1 MKTQKMTI
9 GRLALLLVLLMTQA
23 VTAGAV
29 NQEVWQKLKNLPGIT
44 DVDTL
49 ASTQYADKF
58 VMYIDQLLDPEHP
71 EAGSFKQRV
80 IVAHAGYDRPTVLV
94 TEGYDAN
101 YAVNPKYKEELSKLL
116 NANLIFVEYRY
127 FGKSMPQPCNW
138 DYLTVKNSLADLHHV
153 NTTFKRLYG
162 GKWIATGISK
172 GGQTTMFYRSYYPDD
187 VDVSV
192 PYVAPLNKSLEDG
205 RHEVFLRDKV
215 GNAASRNTVKNTQ
228 LSLLKR
234 KQALLPMLDS
244 YCKEKGYTFRIPI
257 ADVFDYCVLEYSFA
271 LWQWGTPL
279 TAIPAED
286 APDQAWFHH
295 LITISEPGYFSLQ
308 TPYPSFNVQAAKELG
323 YYGYDIE
330 PFKPYL
336 SIKSAKD
343 YLRRVMLP
351 EDLSGLT
358 FDDTLYKHTVKFL
371 QENDPDMIYIY
382 GGDDPWTASGVTW
395 LKGKKN
401 IHVFVLPGGSHS
413 TRIASFDEKTQQ
425 EIKALLSQWL
435 GM

>member
-1 MKTQKMTI
+1 MKTQKTSI
-9 GRLALLLVLLMTQA
+9 FRLALLFVLCVTQA
-23 VTAGAV
+23 VSAGAV
-29 NQEVWQKLKNLPGIT
+29 NQEVWEKLKSLPGIS

-49 ASTQYADKF
+49 TSTQYADKF

-101 YAVNPKYKEELSKLL
+101 YAVKPDYKEELSKLL

-127 FGKSMPQPCNW
+127 FGKSMPQPCNY
-138 DYLTVKNSLADLHHV
+138 DYLTVKNSLDDLHHV
-153 NTTFKRLYG
+153 NTTFKRMYG

-215 GNAASRNTVKNTQ
+215 GNAAARNTIKNAQ
-228 LSLLKR
+228 LSFLKR
-234 KQALLPMLDS
+234 KQALVPMLDN

-271 LWQWGTPL
+271 MWQWGTPL
-279 TAIPAED
+279 AKIPATD
-286 APDQAWFHH
+286 TTDQTWFDH
-295 LITISEPGYFSLQ
+295 LMAISEPGYFSRQ

-336 SIKSAKD
+336 SIESAKD

-351 EDLSGLT
+351 EELSGLT

-371 QENDPDMIYIY
+371 QENDPNMIYIY
-382 GGDDPWTASGVTW
+382 GGDDPWSASGVTW

-425 EIKALLSQWL
+425 EIKALLAQWL
-435 GM
+435 GI

>member
-1 MKTQKMTI
+1 MYKNKMKTQKMTI
-9 GRLALLLVLLMTQA
+9 GRLALLLVLLLTQA

-215 GNAASRNTVKNTQ
+215 GNAASRNAVKNAQ
-228 LSLLKR
+228 LS
-234 KQALLPMLDS
+234 
-244 YCKEKGYTFRIPI
+244 T
-257 ADVFDYCVLEYSFA
+257 
-271 LWQWGTPL
+271 T
-279 TAIPAED
+279 TACC
-286 APDQAWFHH
+286 
-295 LITISEPGYFSLQ
+295 
-308 TPYPSFNVQAAKELG
+308 
-323 YYGYDIE
+323 
-330 PFKPYL
+330 
-336 SIKSAKD
+336 
-343 YLRRVMLP
+343 
-351 EDLSGLT
+351 
-358 FDDTLYKHTVKFL
+358 
-371 QENDPDMIYIY
+371 
-382 GGDDPWTASGVTW
+382 
-395 LKGKKN
+395 
-401 IHVFVLPGGSHS
+401 
-413 TRIASFDEKTQQ
+413 
-425 EIKALLSQWL
+425 
-435 GM
+435 